1 MIRAISR
8 PIPNFFRQD
17 FVINF
22 ATYVRVYP
30 AATFLANTFTV
41 RFIRL
46 LCSYF
51 NYTSSLEDHIKY
63 CTVCPVSFDLLEI
76 GAP

>member
-1 MIRAISR
+1 MIRAIGR
-8 PIPNFFRQD
+8 PIPNFFWLY

-41 RFIRL
+41 RFISL
-46 LCSYF
+46 LYGYF
-51 NYTSSLEDHIKY
+51 NYTPSLEGDI
-63 CTVCPVSFDLLEI
+63 
-76 GAP
+76 